1 MSSASGQTRVAQ
13 GFALPQQL
21 PQQVGDE
28 VENSFISA
36 GATGA
41 EGFVQPGFLDL
52 SAATAAGHPAAA
64 HFARQTSPGA
74 HESEGE
80 QDQ

>member
-1 MSSASGQTRVAQ
+1 MAQ
-13 GFALPQQL
+13 RLSQQA
-21 PQQVGDE
+21 GEE
-28 VENSFISA
+28 VENTYLSA
-36 GATGA
+36 GAGGA

-52 SAATAAGHPAAA
+52 SAAAAAAGHPAGA